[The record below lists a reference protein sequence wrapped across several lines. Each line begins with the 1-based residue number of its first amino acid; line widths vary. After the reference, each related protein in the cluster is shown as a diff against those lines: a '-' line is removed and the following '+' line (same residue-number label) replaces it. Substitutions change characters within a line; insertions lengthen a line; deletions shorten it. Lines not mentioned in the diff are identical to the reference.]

1 MPTVEIKAPA
11 STLSTYVAMPE
22 GSGPWPGVCVIHD
35 ALGMSVDVRQQADW
49 LASEGYIA
57 AAPDL
62 FNGRTFLGCLRT
74 IMRDYAR
81 GSGPLFDGIEAVRQ
95 WLAHHEQCTGKV
107 GLIGFCFGGGFALM
121 IAPRGGY
128 SVASVNYGPLPRNA
142 EEYLKQAC
150 PIVASYGAKDSTL
163 KGVAPVLEGILTNVG
178 IDHDVK
184 EYPDAAHAFMN
195 DHSED
200 KWPFLLQVLS
210 LVAGGGGYHDA
221 SAKDARVRIVAFFA
235 KHLKVVEA

>member
-1 MPTVEIKAPA
+1 MPTIAIKAPA
-11 STLSTYVAMPE
+11 NMISTYVAMPE
-22 GSGPWPGVCVIHD
+22 GPGPWPGVCVIHD

-49 LASEGYIA
+49 LAGEGYLA

-81 GSGPLFDGIEAVRQ
+81 GSGPLFDSVEAVRL
-95 WLAHHEQCTGKV
+95 WLAQHERCTGKV

-121 IAPRGGY
+121 IAPRGGF
-128 SVASVNYGPLPRNA
+128 SVASANYGPLPKNA
-142 EEYLKQAC
+142 DEYLKQAC
-150 PIVASYGAKDSTL
+150 PIVASYGAKDTTL
-163 KGVAPVLEGILTNVG
+163 KGVAPKLASILTTAG

-200 KWPFLLQVLS
+200 KWPFLLQMLA
-210 LVAGGGGYHDA
+210 LVAGGGGYHEA
-221 SAKDARVRIVAFFA
+221 STIDARARIVAFFA
-235 KHLKVVEA
+235 KHLKASDA